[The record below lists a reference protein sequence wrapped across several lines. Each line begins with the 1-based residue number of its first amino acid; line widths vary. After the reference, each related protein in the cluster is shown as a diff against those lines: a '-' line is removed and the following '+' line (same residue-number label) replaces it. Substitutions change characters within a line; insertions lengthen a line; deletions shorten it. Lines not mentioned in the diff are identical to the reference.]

1 MYSTDPIADMLT
13 RIRNAL
19 MRNHN
24 KVVIPYS
31 QIKHQ
36 IANILLRYKF
46 VADLK
51 IEGEGKNKIVTVS
64 LTNEKSP
71 ISPITALQRLS
82 TPGRRVYVGW
92 RLIPRIKNG
101 RGFVILSTNQGL
113 MTGSEAR
120 RANLGGEVICSIY

>member
-36 IANILLRYKF
+36 IASILLHYKF
-46 VADLK
+46 ITDLK
-51 IEGEGKNKIVTVS
+51 VEGEGKNKIVTVS
-64 LTNEKSP
+64 LTSEKSP
-71 ISPITALQRLS
+71 ISPITALQRFS

-101 RGFVILSTNQGL
+101 RGLVILSTNEGL
-113 MTGSEAR
+113 MTGFEAR